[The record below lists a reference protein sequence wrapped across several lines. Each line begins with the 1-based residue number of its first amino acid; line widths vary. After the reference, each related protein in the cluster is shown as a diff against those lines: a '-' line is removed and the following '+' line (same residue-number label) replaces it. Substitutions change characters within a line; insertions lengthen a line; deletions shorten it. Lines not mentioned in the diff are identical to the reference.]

1 MPHRGD
7 NTLFDCPRLRTRYG
21 AAPMVMPPRSASD
34 SPLFSAVQE
43 TFSRMNWQC
52 RRVENREVL
61 EADFEVY
68 HTRTRIHAQVFA
80 PLNAVSIVGTLG
92 HKVPDSRSG
101 TVGEMLMR
109 TNKEL
114 TIGNFELDHDTGTVL
129 FRATN
134 IFPVE
139 KVDGNII
146 ASLVHTA
153 LAEVDRLTPFL
164 TLVLRMEQREL
175 AALNLKTFLMRE
187 DLLPPVPDEDAP
199 AP

>member
-1 MPHRGD
+1 MPAPHR
-7 NTLFDCPRLRTRYG
+7 PS
-21 AAPMVMPPRSASD
+21 PD
-34 SPLFSAVQE
+34 SPLFFAVQK
-43 TFSRMNWQC
+43 TFSRMGWQF
-52 RRVENREVL
+52 RPVEGREVL

-68 HTRTRIHAQVFA
+68 HTRTRVHAQVFA
-80 PLNAVSIVGTLG
+80 QLNALSVVGTLM
-92 HKVPDSRSG
+92 HRIPDSRSG

-134 IFPVE
+134 IFPPGGA
-139 KVDGNII
+139 DGNII
-146 ASLVHTA
+146 ASLVHTT

-164 TLVLRMEQREL
+164 TIILRLSPAEL
-175 AALNLKTFLMRE
+175 GALNLKTFLMRE
-187 DLLPPVPDEDAP
+187 DLLPPVPDEQSP